1 MSRFPY
7 RQEEKTFPTT
17 PVCGLQAAS
26 VHASGSRQ
34 VLSTVKRRTCAV
46 SRGGKSKLKGSR
58 LKTGPHTHTH
68 TRIIRISPSRSS
80 TEREVNV
87 LKRAPNWMGIEE
99 EREREKPHRQTPKR
113 GVWALISV
121 HSPLPLFPTGS
132 RNPCPNGLS
141 GAEDQLKA
149 RKFNS
154 NERSK
159 IDCKFL
165 LKINGLLADV
175 KCKLLKSR

>member
-1 MSRFPY
+1 MSTTVHPLSVCVSRFPY

-46 SRGGKSKLKGSR
+46 SRGEKKQIKR
-58 LKTGPHTHTH
+58 KPTENRPTHTH

-80 TEREVNV
+80 TERERGQRV
-87 LKRAPNWMGIEE
+87 E
-99 EREREKPHRQTPKR
+99 TSPKLDGNRRGR

-121 HSPLPLFPTGS
+121 HSPLPPPPGHVTL
-132 RNPCPNGLS
+132 CPNEEG
-141 GAEDQLKA
+141 GA
-149 RKFNS
+149 RCR
-154 NERSK
+154 RS
-159 IDCKFL
+159 I
-165 LKINGLLADV
+165 
-175 KCKLLKSR
+175 KSS